1 MEHPQIPIL
10 VTEKS
15 VVSVDKFSNVGMH
28 NMYLNVRAGKSSI
41 YTHPHTIG
49 GSMN

>member
-1 MEHPQIPIL
+1 MEHPQIVIL

-28 NMYLNVRAGKSSI
+28 DMYNVKKGKSSI